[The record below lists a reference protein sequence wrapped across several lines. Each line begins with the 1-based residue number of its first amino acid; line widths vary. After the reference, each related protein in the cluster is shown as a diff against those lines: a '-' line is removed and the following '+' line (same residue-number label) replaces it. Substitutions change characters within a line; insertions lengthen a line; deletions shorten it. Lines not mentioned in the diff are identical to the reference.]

1 MKQLSQ
7 ILSAITPRAFTA
19 TADCE
24 IRALQYDSRKV
35 EQGDC
40 FFAIRGTQSDG
51 HDYIGKAI
59 EQGAAAIVCEK
70 MPEKLADG
78 VSYIE
83 VEDSN
88 AAMADIAS
96 AFYDNPSRQ
105 LSLVGVTGTN
115 GKTTIATL
123 LYDLYRAMGYKV
135 GLISTVVYRI
145 GERAVDSTHTTP
157 DAIRLNAMLREM
169 VDIGCDYCFM
179 EVSSHSV
186 VQERIRGLKFRG
198 AIFTNLTHDHLDYH
212 GTFAEY
218 IKAKKRLFDSLDK
231 RAFALTNC
239 DDRNGE
245 VMVQNCR
252 AEISRYSLRQMA
264 DFRCKILET
273 HFDGMLLKIENNE
286 VWVNFLGR
294 FNASNLM
301 AVYGA
306 ARLLGADEQEL
317 LQGLSTLHSV
327 SGRFA
332 PVRSEDGKVAIVDY
346 AHTPDAL
353 ENVIST
359 INDIRGEGQ
368 RLIVVCGCGGDR
380 DATKRPEMAAIAS
393 RDADIAI
400 LTSDNPRTED
410 PEKILDQMMQGVE
423 AGAQVLRITDRRQA
437 IRTAVML
444 ARKGDIILV
453 AGKGHED
460 YQIIGREKLHFDD
473 REELRAAFLASK

>member
-35 EQGDC
+35 EAGDC

-51 HDYIGKAI
+51 HDYICKAI

-123 LYDLYRAMGYKV
+123 LYDLYRTMGYKV

-245 VMVQNCR
+245 VMVQ
-252 AEISRYSLRQMA
+252 
-264 DFRCKILET
+264 T
-273 HFDGMLLKIENNE
+273 
-286 VWVNFLGR
+286 
-294 FNASNLM
+294 
-301 AVYGA
+301 AVPRLAATRSDRWPTSA
-306 ARLLGADEQEL
+306 AR
-317 LQGLSTLHSV
+317 
-327 SGRFA
+327 F
-332 PVRSEDGKVAIVDY
+332 
-346 AHTPDAL
+346 
-353 ENVIST
+353 
-359 INDIRGEGQ
+359 
-368 RLIVVCGCGGDR
+368 
-380 DATKRPEMAAIAS
+380 S
-393 RDADIAI
+393 R
-400 LTSDNPRTED
+400 LTS
-410 PEKILDQMMQGVE
+410 MVCC
-423 AGAQVLRITDRRQA
+423 
-437 IRTAVML
+437 
-444 ARKGDIILV
+444 
-453 AGKGHED
+453 
-460 YQIIGREKLHFDD
+460 
-473 REELRAAFLASK
+473 

>member
-51 HDYIGKAI
+51 HDYIVKAI

-157 DAIRLNAMLREM
+157 DAIRLN
-169 VDIGCDYCFM
+169 
-179 EVSSHSV
+179 
-186 VQERIRGLKFRG
+186 
-198 AIFTNLTHDHLDYH
+198 
-212 GTFAEY
+212 
-218 IKAKKRLFDSLDK
+218 
-231 RAFALTNC
+231 
-239 DDRNGE
+239 
-245 VMVQNCR
+245 
-252 AEISRYSLRQMA
+252 
-264 DFRCKILET
+264 
-273 HFDGMLLKIENNE
+273 
-286 VWVNFLGR
+286 
-294 FNASNLM
+294 
-301 AVYGA
+301 
-306 ARLLGADEQEL
+306 
-317 LQGLSTLHSV
+317 
-327 SGRFA
+327 
-332 PVRSEDGKVAIVDY
+332 
-346 AHTPDAL
+346 
-353 ENVIST
+353 
-359 INDIRGEGQ
+359 
-368 RLIVVCGCGGDR
+368 
-380 DATKRPEMAAIAS
+380 
-393 RDADIAI
+393 
-400 LTSDNPRTED
+400 
-410 PEKILDQMMQGVE
+410 
-423 AGAQVLRITDRRQA
+423 
-437 IRTAVML
+437 
-444 ARKGDIILV
+444 
-453 AGKGHED
+453 
-460 YQIIGREKLHFDD
+460 
-473 REELRAAFLASK
+473 